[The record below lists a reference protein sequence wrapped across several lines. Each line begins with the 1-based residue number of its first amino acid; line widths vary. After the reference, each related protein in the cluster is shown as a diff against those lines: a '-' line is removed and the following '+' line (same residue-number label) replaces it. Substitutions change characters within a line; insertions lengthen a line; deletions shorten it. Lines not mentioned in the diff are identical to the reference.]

1 MKNKLISV
9 IIPSYNHEKFIGKA
23 IESVLNQTYENFEL
37 IIMDDNSTDNSKKV
51 INSYN
56 DSRIVK
62 YFSTEN
68 KGAVETL
75 NHLID
80 LANGEYIALLN
91 SDDYWDLT
99 KLEKQYRYLEE
110 NKKVAVCFT
119 WADFVD
125 EKGKTIYDKEE
136 MLLDLFRKKNRS
148 NIAWFRYF
156 FENGNCLCHPS
167 MMIRKEIYNEIG
179 KYNNAFR
186 QLPDFDMWIRIIK
199 EYDIHILEENL
210 THFRIL
216 KEKAKN
222 ASFMSEKN
230 KNVMCYEIFIIK
242 GNFFKDC
249 SNEFIYNA
257 FNDKIINHNSLNN
270 DTMMKFET
278 CFLDYFCRYYNQVGR
293 FLAYQHLV
301 TLLSEPKVEKMIK
314 KQYNFDLRK
323 NQELAEKMVP
333 LEVQFFDQ
341 QVIEKVPLNV
351 EKSRSYRV
359 SNKIYCTK
367 FYAVTLKM
375 RLKFRK
381 LLGK

>member
-56 DSRIVK
+56 DPRIVK

-99 KLEKQYRYLEE
+99 KLEKQYRNLEE

-257 FNDKIINHNSLNN
+257 FN
-270 DTMMKFET
+270 
-278 CFLDYFCRYYNQVGR
+278 
-293 FLAYQHLV
+293 
-301 TLLSEPKVEKMIK
+301 
-314 KQYNFDLRK
+314 
-323 NQELAEKMVP
+323 
-333 LEVQFFDQ
+333 
-341 QVIEKVPLNV
+341 
-351 EKSRSYRV
+351 
-359 SNKIYCTK
+359 
-367 FYAVTLKM
+367 
-375 RLKFRK
+375 
-381 LLGK
+381 